1 MKRAFERK
9 RAFTLIEILVAVALT
24 GMLVSLTFA
33 PVVYA
38 VRRVA
43 ETEESYSGR
52 TALRRAALF
61 MAGDVAAGFRLTR
74 ETVRA
79 IRHETLGGGDE
90 DVLVVASAAP
100 AKQNMPG
107 GSVVYKIV
115 GRSFLRGA
123 IPGLYRWVL
132 PGILPGDADPDR
144 LEEEEG
150 QLVLPYVTEL
160 KLSFISGS
168 DWIPDYKGALP
179 PAMRVALARGEERE
193 EYVFSFPQ

>member
-100 AKQNMPG
+100 AKQNAPG

-115 GRSFLRGA
+115 SRSFLRGA